1 MEMSEMELRLIDP
14 GKHRTL
20 KILHMITTFMHFQH
34 DRQNSKI
41 TLSHCTDLFIG
52 LKYIN
57 NHPWEKS
64 QRWVLERPV
73 LSAGCC

>member
-34 DRQNSKI
+34 DHQIFKDYFVSLHRPLCQPKVHKQSP
-41 TLSHCTDLFIG
+41 LG
-52 LKYIN
+52 
-57 NHPWEKS
+57 EK
-64 QRWVLERPV
+64 PG
-73 LSAGCC
+73 AGIREACAVCWML